1 VSAAGAAAEWAG
13 VRRRPRVKNEERVP
27 MKWWFR
33 QKLHIQIFV
42 CIGIGVLLGVVF
54 GERVSVIQPLGT
66 VFIRLLKMLVVPLT
80 FLTLIAGMTKL
91 DGIKALRSLGG
102 LTLLFYGVSSIV
114 AGGIGMGLALIMMPG
129 KGLTLETAAGA
140 TAKPAEFDFADSV
153 VQWVPTN
160 PIEAFASTNMLQVIF
175 FALIVGIT
183 MLALGKKAERLVA
196 LANDGADLMI
206 CITEAVMKVAP
217 YGILA
222 LVANMTASLKADV
235 LGEVGKFIL
244 TQQTALLILLVV
256 FYPLAIRFIGRLNPW
271 RFYRNVSP
279 AMLVA
284 ASTTSSAATL
294 PVSMDV
300 AEENLG
306 APEKVWGFTLPLG
319 ATINMNGLASCLG
332 VIAVFSYNVYDLPIT
347 PGLMLRFLFLSLALS
362 VGCAGVKG
370 AGIVTSAIML
380 QAIDVPTAVIVPI
393 LAAIWPVLD
402 IGNTCCNVTGD
413 LVATAVLA
421 NRLGMLDKDIFNET
435 DGRCKGG
442 PADRPAGTDRQG
454 PPGPDAAPKGGPS
467 EGQAG

>member
-1 VSAAGAAAEWAG
+1 
-13 VRRRPRVKNEERVP
+13 
-27 MKWWFR
+27 MWWFR
-33 QKLHIQIFV
+33 QELRTQIFI

-54 GERVSVIQPLGT
+54 GERVSALQPVGT
-66 VFIRLLKMLVVPLT
+66 VFIRLLMMLVVPLT

-102 LTLLFYGVSSIV
+102 LTILFYGVSSII
-114 AGGIGMGLALIMMPG
+114 AGGIGLTLALIMMPG

-140 TAKPAEFDFADSV
+140 TAKATEFNFVNSI

-160 PIEAFASTNMLQVIF
+160 PVEALASTNMLQIIF
-175 FALIVGIT
+175 FAVLVGIT
-183 MLALGKKAERLVA
+183 LLALGKKAERLVA
-196 LANDGADLMI
+196 LVNDGANLMI
-206 CITEAVMKVAP
+206 LMTEWVMKTAP

-222 LVANMTASLKADV
+222 LIANMTASLKADM

-244 TQQTALLILLVV
+244 TQQIALLVLLIVA
-256 FYPLAIRFIGRLNPW
+256 YPLAFRFIGRLNPW
-271 RFYRNVSP
+271 RFYRQVSP

-294 PVSMDV
+294 PVSMGV
-300 AEENLG
+300 AEDNLG

-319 ATINMNGLASCLG
+319 ATINMNGLAFCVT
-332 VIAVFSYNVYDLPIT
+332 VIAVFSCNIYGVEIT
-347 PGLMLRFLFLSLALS
+347 PSLMIQFLILGLVLS

-380 QAIDVPTAVIVPI
+380 QAINVPTVVVVPI

-413 LVATAVLA
+413 LAATAVLS
-421 NRLGMLDKDIFNET
+421 NRLGLLDRNIFNSKSARPKNQSLNE
-435 DGRCKGG
+435 
-442 PADRPAGTDRQG
+442 PAQ
-454 PPGPDAAPKGGPS
+454 
-467 EGQAG
+467 